1 MLCNTMD
8 DFEPYDC
15 FDQMTEETCCSLGQQ
30 TRIITMTMDK
40 HHAYEIKK
48 KQEKD
53 DNSSCLPQSLS
64 LHHQQRMN
72 RYDNHKHHFQS
83 LQEDNNDDDIFIIDR
98 RLLLQS
104 PLSRSISRFC
114 EDDKRST
121 RNDQEREQEET
132 LQQDQSFFHDAGRFT
147 GHLVSTKTSSEHY
160 EQDTQSEE
168 VTAARNVT
176 PTFKSK
182 QEEGK
187 KKRKNHLDPG
197 THLASTLNFPYKSEA
212 GNADGGYHSKRLKI
226 WDDEAD
232 QGRLLE
238 KHFNP
243 EWQFQFLNEFYGG
256 EASSSSRKNT
266 MKSRTIHN
274 QDDLHHNVHS
284 QKINESKSSKDST
297 YKNKKNEERHDVVAK
312 NLDNVLKEASLKLLA
327 AMDLTDISRNK
338 VFRIEEELN
347 FDRKQ
352 CIL

>member
-1 MLCNTMD
+1 MY

-15 FDQMTEETCCSLGQQ
+15 FDQMTEENSCSLGQQ
-30 TRIITMTMDK
+30 TRIVLTSMMDKK
-40 HHAYEIKK
+40 HHAYYEIK

-53 DNSSCLPQSLS
+53 HTISSCLPQSLS

-72 RYDNHKHHFQS
+72 RYDNHKCHLQS
-83 LQEDNNDDDIFIIDR
+83 LQQEDNNDDNDIFLD

-104 PLSRSISRFC
+104 PLSRCC
-114 EDDKRST
+114 EYDKRST
-121 RNDQEREQEET
+121 RNDQEQEQEET
-132 LQQDQSFFHDAGRFT
+132 PLQQDQFFFHDAGRFT
-147 GHLVSTKTSSEHY
+147 GHSVSTKTSLEHSDY

-168 VTAARNVT
+168 VIARNVT
-176 PTFKSK
+176 PAFKSK
-182 QEEGK
+182 QERK

-226 WDDEAD
+226 WNDEAD
-232 QGRLLE
+232 QGRILE

-256 EASSSSRKNT
+256 EASASSRKNT

-274 QDDLHHNVHS
+274 QDDLHHNIHS
-284 QKINESKSSKDST
+284 QKIDESKSSKDSS
-297 YKNKKNEERHDVVAK
+297 YNKKKKNEERHVVAK
-312 NLDNVLKEASLKLLA
+312 TLDNVLKEASLKLLA

-338 VFRIEEELN
+338 VVRIEEELN

-352 CIL
+352 YIL

>member
-15 FDQMTEETCCSLGQQ
+15 FHQMTEETSCSFGPQQ
-30 TRIITMTMDK
+30 TRITSMMDK

-48 KQEKD
+48 KQEEKD
-53 DNSSCLPQSLS
+53 HTTSSCLPQSPCS
-64 LHHQQRMN
+64 IHHQQRMN
-72 RYDNHKHHFQS
+72 RYDNHKYHLQS
-83 LQEDNNDDDIFIIDR
+83 LQEDNNDDDIVFID

-104 PLSRSISRFC
+104 PLSRC
-114 EDDKRST
+114 CKDDKRST
-121 RNDQEREQEET
+121 RNDQEKEQEET

-147 GHLVSTKTSSEHY
+147 GHSVSIKTSSEHSDY
-160 EQDTQSEE
+160 EQDAQSEE
-168 VTAARNVT
+168 VIARNVT

-182 QEEGK
+182 QERK

-226 WDDEAD
+226 WNDEAD
-232 QGRLLE
+232 QGRILE

-256 EASSSSRKNT
+256 ESSASSRKNT

-274 QDDLHHNVHS
+274 QDDIHHNIHS
-284 QKINESKSSKDST
+284 QKIDESKSSKDSS
-297 YKNKKNEERHDVVAK
+297 YNNKKKNEEHHVVAK
-312 NLDNVLKEASLKLLA
+312 TLENVLKEASLKLLA

-347 FDRKQ
+347 FDRQ
-352 CIL
+352 QYIL